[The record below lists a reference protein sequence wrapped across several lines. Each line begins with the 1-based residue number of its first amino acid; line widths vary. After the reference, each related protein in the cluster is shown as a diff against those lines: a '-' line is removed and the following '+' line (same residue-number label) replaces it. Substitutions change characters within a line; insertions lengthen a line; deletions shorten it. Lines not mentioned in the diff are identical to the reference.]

1 METWTPMPIDPVSR
15 PPTAVPPPAPVQ
27 PATPAAGSSSFAAAL
42 KGAEPPA
49 PPPPPV
55 DEPPATALAAV
66 QTAGRVY
73 AQLRAADREL
83 RFEQTDRGVAI
94 EVYDGEGQLL
104 QRVPA
109 TDVLRLAAGEHT
121 WLA

>member
-1 METWTPMPIDPVSR
+1 METWTLMPIDPVSR

-42 KGAEPPA
+42 KGAEA
-49 PPPPPV
+49 PPPPV
-55 DEPPATALAAV
+55 DDPPPTALAAV

>member
-1 METWTPMPIDPVSR
+1 METWTLMPIDPVSR
-15 PPTAVPPPAPVQ
+15 PPSSIPPAAPVQ
-27 PATPAAGSSSFAAAL
+27 PATPAAGRSAFAEAL
-42 KGAEPPA
+42 KGAEKPPA
-49 PPPPPV
+49 PRPV
-55 DEPPATALAAV
+55 DEPPPTALAAV

-83 RFEQTDRGVAI
+83 RFERTDRGVAI

-109 TDVLRLAAGEHT
+109 TDVLRLAAGEKT

>member
-1 METWTPMPIDPVSR
+1 MPIDPVHIKPIAI
-15 PPTAVPPPAPVQ
+15 PPAAPVQ
-27 PATPAAGSSSFAAAL
+27 PATPAAGQASFAEAL
-42 KGAEPPA
+42 GSAQAPVTRPA
-49 PPPPPV
+49 
-55 DEPPATALAAV
+55 DEPPAEALAAV

-83 RFEQTDRGVAI
+83 RFEQTDHGVAI

-109 TDVLRLAAGEHT
+109 TDVLKFAAGEKT